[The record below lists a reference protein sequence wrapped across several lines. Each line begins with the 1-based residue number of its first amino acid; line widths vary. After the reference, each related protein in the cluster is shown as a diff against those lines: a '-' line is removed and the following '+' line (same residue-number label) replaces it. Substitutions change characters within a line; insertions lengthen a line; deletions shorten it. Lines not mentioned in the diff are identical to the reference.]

1 MIIHA
6 LTRATRGSGNLQGRL
21 TRLHAPARISHALHA
36 LTRYTRHTCLS
47 SMTSLMTPSSTNRFD
62 RSGNLTRSEP
72 TAKKKRKYFDQVDL
86 WPWLESQNFQNRPVP
101 LNFSS
106 TFRFWDPFLLS
117 KLRNCA
123 NVQFP
128 KVDFCANVDQMSK
141 FLRWTSLTQIFAYI
155 PILESVLSFKT
166 WKLHKWLNSKVVD
179 FCVGVDLKSRF
190 SS

>member
-1 MIIHA
+1 
-6 LTRATRGSGNLQGRL
+6 
-21 TRLHAPARISHALHA
+21 
-36 LTRYTRHTCLS
+36 
-47 SMTSLMTPSSTNRFD
+47 MTSLMTPSSTNRFD

-72 TAKKKRKYFDQVDL
+72 PAKKKERKYFDQVDL
-86 WPWLESQNFQNRPVP
+86 WPWLKSQNFQNGPIP

-141 FLRWTSLTQIFAYI
+141 FLRWTFLTQFFAYI
-155 PILESVLSFKT
+155 LILESVLSFKT
-166 WKLHKWLNSKVVD
+166 WKLDKWLNSKVVD
-179 FCVGVDLKSRF
+179 FCVEVDLKSRF
-190 SS
+190 SSQTCLA